1 MKDASPAIKLNDI
14 IEATGGLLLR
24 QGKRAGCSEV
34 STDTRTIAEGALFI
48 PLRGRTYDG
57 HDYLEDALNRGAA
70 AVLAA
75 KGYAQAAESLSG
87 DASIIIVDD
96 TLKALG
102 DLAYWWRRR
111 FDGPVI
117 AVTGS
122 SGKTTT
128 KEMIAL
134 IGERSLKI
142 HKNSGNLNNC
152 IGFPLSLLR
161 LTSAHGAGV
170 YELASNH
177 PGEIARLAD
186 IAGPDVAVITNVGPA
201 HLQGFHSLEA
211 VREEKGSIL
220 SFVKP
225 GGMAV
230 INRDDANIRI
240 LEDRWKGKSISFGIA
255 ERATVKAEHIF
266 TRGDTGVSFTIK
278 IGGLSRG
285 IDMTTLGIHNIYNA
299 LAAAAASWAVGVPFD
314 EICAG
319 LVAFRQV
326 PGRMTVTRLASGA
339 TLIDD
344 SYNANPASTAAA
356 LKTLAAVKGA
366 GTAVVIF
373 GDMLELGDES
383 EEKHREAGDLIAS
396 TGVDFLFVTGKQAL
410 AVAEGAR
417 LGGMDAGRIHA
428 VENPREMRS
437 LLRTIPRADLWILVK
452 GSRAMKM
459 ERFCAAISDDLEGKA
474 LPTDIPEGGEA
485 T

>member
-1 MKDASPAIKLNDI
+1 VKDASPAIKLNDI
-14 IEATGGLLLR
+14 IKATEGTLLR
-24 QGKRAGCSEV
+24 QGKRAGCREV
-34 STDTRTIAEGALFI
+34 STDTRTIARDALFI

-75 KGYAQAAESLSG
+75 KGYAHAAESLSG
-87 DASIIIVDD
+87 DVSIIIVDD

-111 FDGPVI
+111 FDVPVI

-152 IGFPLSLLR
+152 IGFPLSLLQ

-170 YELASNH
+170 YELASNQ
-177 PGEIARLAD
+177 PGEIARLAE
-186 IAGPDVAVITNVGPA
+186 IAEPDVAVITNVGPA

-255 ERATVKAEHIF
+255 ERATVRAEHIF
-266 TRGDTGVSFTIK
+266 TRGDTGVSFTLK

-299 LAAAAASWAVGVPFD
+299 LAAVAASWAVGVHFD

-319 LVAFRQV
+319 LAAFRQV
-326 PGRMTVTRLASGA
+326 PGRMTVTRLASGV
-339 TLIDD
+339 TIIDD
-344 SYNANPASTAAA
+344 SYNANPASATAA

-366 GTAVVIF
+366 GSAVVIF

-383 EEKHREAGDLIAS
+383 EEKHREAGELIAS
-396 TGVDFLFVTGKQAL
+396 TNVDFLFVTGMQAY

-417 LGGMDAGRIHA
+417 LGGMDADRIHEIKDPGE
-428 VENPREMRS
+428 VLT
-437 LLRTIPRADLWILVK
+437 LLRTIPRGDLWILVK

-459 ERFCAAISDDLEGKA
+459 ERFCESIADALKGKA
-474 LPTDIPEGGEA
+474 SPADLQEREET